1 MEDKAVEAIKRHFD
15 VVAESLRQDIK
26 LVAEGHGILSGKV
39 DDLRGEVGELRE
51 ENTRE
56 HLTLNKR
63 IDDLRGEVGELR
75 EENTREHLTLN
86 KRIDDLKKSLEQCK
100 RSPVRRNQDEGLDSI
115 RGRGN

>member
-63 IDDLRGEVGELR
+63 IDDL
-75 EENTREHLTLN
+75 
-86 KRIDDLKKSLEQCK
+86 KKSLEQCK